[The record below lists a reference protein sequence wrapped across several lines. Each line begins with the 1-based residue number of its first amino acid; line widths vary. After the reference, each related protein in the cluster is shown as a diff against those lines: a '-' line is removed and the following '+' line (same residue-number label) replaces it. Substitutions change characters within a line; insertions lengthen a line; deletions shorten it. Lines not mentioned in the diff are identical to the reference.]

1 MLLFKV
7 LSDIHFY
14 TGKKSRHIP
23 SEKRTIVLVTREECR
38 SHS

>member
-7 LSDIHFY
+7 LSYIHFY
-14 TGKKSRHIP
+14 IGKKRRHIP
-23 SEKRTIVLVTREECR
+23 REERTILLLTREECR